1 MENGKQHP
9 LELLHPRSLVNFRR
23 QLQSLVEGRL
33 WLKVLI
39 GMVLGIGTGILLGPS
54 SDLVSKEAARNIGN
68 WLALPGQLFLAS
80 IQMIVIPLVFGS
92 IIRGLAASETIEQLK
107 SVGLTSVCFFLTTTT
122 LAIVIGIGIALLIKP
137 GAYVDADI
145 ARSALQAPQHTV
157 PGETP
162 FADKSIQEII
172 VDVIPQNPLGSMV
185 NTEMLGVVAF
195 AIVVGFAL
203 VSMDAKLSQPL
214 LTLLYSIQEVCMT
227 VVRWAML
234 LAPLAVFGMMAQLTS
249 RLGIDA
255 LLGLSVYVVT
265 VLAGLALMM
274 VIYILL
280 IPVLGGIHP
289 WQFLKKARSVLLL
302 AFSTSSSAAVMPM
315 SIQTANDLGVR
326 SSVSQFVIPLGATIN
341 MNGTALYQGVA
352 TIFLAQ
358 VFDVDLSIGQLVLVV
373 ITAVAASI
381 GSPATPGVGIVI
393 LAMVLSTAGIPA
405 AGIGLIIGVDR
416 ILDMSRTSVNVTGDL
431 VAAAFVNRFIARGD
445 KPEKIPEKLSEPGPT
460 L

>member
-1 MENGKQHP
+1 MANGKFHP
-9 LELLHPRSLVNFRR
+9 LEHLHPRSLVNFKH
-23 QLQSLVEGRL
+23 QLQALVEGRL

-54 SDLVSKEAARNIGN
+54 AALIDQDIAHTIGD
-68 WLALPGQLFLAS
+68 WLALPGQFFLAL

-92 IIRGLAASETIEQLK
+92 IIRGLAASENMEQLK
-107 SVGLTSVCFFLTTTT
+107 SVGLTTVCFFIVTTT
-122 LAIVIGIGIALLIKP
+122 LAIVIGIGLALLIKP
-137 GAYVDADI
+137 GTYIDADS
-145 ARSALQAPQHTV
+145 ARSALQSPLSQVTQ
-157 PGETP
+157 GETP

-172 VDVIPQNPLGSMV
+172 VDVIPQNPLHSMV

-203 VSMDAKLSQPL
+203 VSMDPQLSQPL
-214 LTLLYSIQEVCMT
+214 LTLLYSIQQVCMT

-234 LAPLAVFGMMAQLTS
+234 LAPLAVFGMMAQLS
-249 RLGIDA
+249 SKLGIEA
-255 LLGLSVYVVT
+255 LLGLSVYVGT
-265 VLAGLALMM
+265 VLLGLLLMM
-274 VIYILL
+274 VIYVAL
-280 IPVLGGIHP
+280 IPLLGGIDS
-289 WQFLKKARSVLLL
+289 WEFLKKARSVLLL

-315 SIQTANDLGVR
+315 SIQTANELGIR
-326 SSVSQFVIPLGATIN
+326 SSVSQFVIPLGATLN

-358 VFDVDLSIGQLVLVV
+358 VFSVDLSISQLVLVV
-373 ITAVAASI
+373 VTAVAASI

-431 VAAAFVNRFIARGD
+431 VAAAFVGRFIR
-445 KPEKIPEKLSEPGPT
+445 PEAATDSAAPSTESPELS
-460 L
+460 

>member
-1 MENGKQHP
+1 MPDPKPHP
-9 LELLHPRSLVNFRR
+9 LQMLHPRSLGLLKQ

-54 SDLVSKEAARNIGN
+54 AGLVDQGISWNIGN
-68 WLALPGQLFLAS
+68 WLALPGQLFLAL

-92 IIRGLAASETIEQLK
+92 IIRGLAGSENMQQLK
-107 SVGLTSVCFFLTTTT
+107 SVGLTSVCFFITTTT
-122 LAIVIGIGIALLIKP
+122 LAIVIGIGIALLIQP
-137 GAYVDADI
+137 GTFVDAEA
-145 ARSALQAPQHTV
+145 ARAALQATTPL
-157 PGETP
+157 PASGAAPFGE
-162 FADKSIQEII
+162 KSIQEII
-172 VDVIPQNPLGSMV
+172 VNVIPQNPLNSMV

-203 VSMDAKLSQPL
+203 VSMDPELSQPL
-214 LTLLYSIQEVCMT
+214 LTLLYSIQQVCMT
-227 VVRWAML
+227 VVRWAMR
-234 LAPLAVFGMMAQLTS
+234 LAPLAVFGMMAQLSS
-249 RLGIDA
+249 RMGIDA
-255 LLGLSVYVVT
+255 LLGLSVYVGT
-265 VLAGLALMM
+265 VLLGLLLMM
-274 VIYILL
+274 IIYIFL
-280 IPVLGGIHP
+280 IPVLSGINS
-289 WQFLKKARSVLLL
+289 WVFLKKARSVLLL

-315 SIQTANDLGVR
+315 SIQTADDLGIR
-326 SSVSQFVIPLGATIN
+326 SSVSQFVIPLGATLN

-358 VFDVDLSIGQLVLVV
+358 VFNVDLSIGQLVLVV

-431 VAAAFVNRFIARGD
+431 VAAAFVSQFIRPDVVSGVEAQAV
-445 KPEKIPEKLSEPGPT
+445 ET
-460 L
+460 